1 MKVILSMLDQTKS
14 IIDRLES
21 NVGGIELLGSRT
33 ASDLKKVMLSAGKV
47 NKIIIFENAL
57 DIEDLDFLAEQP
69 SIQVVL
75 VMKTEEKM
83 KQFDIKYFINDNI
96 TIVDF
101 SNKSLNL
108 LFIKNLIIAPVDKG
122 LIYHN
127 KVTLSNDI
135 KQEDEV
141 ENTDNEIKLVRRV
154 ERVEEDDIPEPTNTP
169 QKEKPKLES
178 IFKPKREINIK
189 KDEELTAPLKTY
201 ENPKDKLK
209 SIIELFKNGCT
220 IGVIGLPKSYS
231 STTTLNLAR
240 TTAQSDLTTLI
251 MDTDFVNFP
260 FSSLTDRLFKYY
272 SEIQKDNPV
281 LTVLRGN
288 SILKNSFLYQINLH
302 VLSNPIIS
310 DSIDMNDKKIAQLVD
325 DLLTKVNEYYQVMFL
340 DMRLEDI
347 HKNSVYLK
355 HCDKLIF
362 NIPMTSHDL
371 LYFMRHIET
380 LEDDTI
386 REKVFESSYIA
397 VDLDN
402 RKLLNSGLSELKS
415 IDDFL
420 AKNFNIINAE
430 KYANIKRIGEITKSK
445 EPTDYLIKE
454 PKLDEDFYLNI
465 LLEMFGTNK

>member
-1 MKVILSMLDQTKS
+1 MKVILSILDQTKS
-14 IIDRLES
+14 VIDKWEN
-21 NVGGIELLGSRT
+21 NVGVIELLGSRT
-33 ASDLKKVMLSAGKV
+33 AYDLKKVMLSAGKV
-47 NKIIIFENAL
+47 NKVIIFENAL

-69 SIQVVL
+69 SIQVIL

-108 LFIKNLIIAPVDKG
+108 LFIKNLIIAPVDKS

-135 KQEDEV
+135 KQEDEA

-189 KDEELTAPLKTY
+189 KEEELTAPLKTY

-272 SEIQKDNPV
+272 SEIQRDNTV

-288 SILKNSFLYQINLH
+288 
-302 VLSNPIIS
+302 
-310 DSIDMNDKKIAQLVD
+310 
-325 DLLTKVNEYYQVMFL
+325 
-340 DMRLEDI
+340 
-347 HKNSVYLK
+347 
-355 HCDKLIF
+355 
-362 NIPMTSHDL
+362 
-371 LYFMRHIET
+371 
-380 LEDDTI
+380 
-386 REKVFESSYIA
+386 
-397 VDLDN
+397 
-402 RKLLNSGLSELKS
+402 
-415 IDDFL
+415 
-420 AKNFNIINAE
+420 
-430 KYANIKRIGEITKSK
+430 
-445 EPTDYLIKE
+445 
-454 PKLDEDFYLNI
+454 
-465 LLEMFGTNK
+465 